1 MIFLQPSLMSSK
13 INAGRNPG
21 LDNEQAPLALR
32 M

>member
-1 MIFLQPSLMSSK
+1 MMFLRSSLIRSK
-13 INAGRNPG
+13 HNAGTNG